1 MHGMMAWHGTTVRNH
16 NFQGEPNHNK
26 RDFIKPGARQK
37 QKSSIPQI
45 FGTRTEAPPSAI
57 IMLQ

>member
-1 MHGMMAWHGTTVRNH
+1 MARQHGNH

-45 FGTRTEAPPSAI
+45 FGTRTGIITEAPPSAI